1 MAEPD
6 AERAQPRSLGELFW
20 AFTVLALQ
28 GFGGVIAVA
37 QRELC
42 EHRRW
47 LSTQEFVDLLAA
59 AQVLPGPNV
68 CNLSIMIGDRF
79 FGWRGALTA
88 LAGMITAPLALMLVV
103 AALLGH
109 ARTLWPDS
117 QGAIRGA
124 LLGIA
129 AVAAGQI
136 IGTVLRLAAP
146 LRQHVLG
153 PTASLGLATLAFG
166 LMVGLGWPLLW
177 VLLGLGGAACV
188 VCYAQLRR
196 RAAPST
202 PGA

>member
-109 ARTLWPDS
+109 AQTRWPDS

-124 LLGIA
+124 LMGIA

-177 VLLGLGGAACV
+177 VLLGLGGVTCV

-196 RAAPST
+196 RAAPLT
-202 PGA
+202 P

>member
-1 MAEPD
+1 MAEPE
-6 AERAQPRSLGELFW
+6 AERLHPRSLGELFW

-103 AALLGH
+103 AALLGE
-109 ARTLWPDS
+109 AQTLWPDS

-124 LLGIA
+124 LMGIA

-153 PTASLGLATLAFG
+153 PTVSLGLAVLAFG

-177 VLLGLGGAACV
+177 VLLGLGGVACL

-196 RAAPST
+196 RAAPATT
-202 PGA
+202 P